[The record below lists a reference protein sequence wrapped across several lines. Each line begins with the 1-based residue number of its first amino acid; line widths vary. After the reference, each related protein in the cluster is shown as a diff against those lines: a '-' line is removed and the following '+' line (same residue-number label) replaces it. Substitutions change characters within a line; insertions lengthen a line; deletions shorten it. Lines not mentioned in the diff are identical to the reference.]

1 MNALKF
7 TKNLVKGRVA
17 ETIFSQMLRNA
28 NCFTVLEFGYE
39 KVIPDLL
46 QYNHGHEDPVIETL
60 RTAPDF
66 AVINQETKEVRLVEV
81 KYRRSLN
88 PSNIK
93 MIAEKMHA
101 SWNPSYLF
109 LATLDG
115 FFFDEIN
122 KIIKNDGQISPLV
135 HARIPAEIQK
145 QYLEIL
151 RDFEE
156 NN

>member
-1 MNALKF
+1 MNASKF

-28 NCFTVLEFGYE
+28 ECFTVLEFGYE

-46 QYNHGHEDPVIETL
+46 QYNHGHEDPIIETL

-81 KYRRSLN
+81 KYRRSIN
-88 PSNIK
+88 VANIK
-93 MIAEKMHA
+93 LIAEKMHA

-109 LATLDG
+109 VATRWLL
-115 FFFDEIN
+115 F
-122 KIIKNDGQISPLV
+122 
-135 HARIPAEIQK
+135 
-145 QYLEIL
+145 
-151 RDFEE
+151 
-156 NN
+156 